1 MSIVYTDRIVKLN
14 RLLLRPDT
22 KQNIDSRS
30 YINYIITKLQSIRII
45 MRLVI
50 RKLLQVTSTVLL
62 YRTFT
67 SITTTMKYCVTS
79 FVVKSLPPIQQRLSV
94 VTPSFRIS
102 PSHRTNQLTVRYCGF
117 VAAIGETTSSSS
129 ICPLLTDRQVLATT
143 TARLEHRGPDGRQI
157 ALGTSSNAQTLWSMG
172 HQRLAIVDPK
182 SRAADMPFLLTL
194 NGKDYKLVANGEIYN
209 HLELYDELVTQ
220 HGWTE
225 PRISHSDCEVIAHAC
240 ACLGPVEA
248 AKKLDGMFAFT
259 LFTEE
264 VDGSM
269 SVFCVRDPV
278 GIKPLYRATTRD
290 GTGHV
295 FASELKALT
304 GHVDPATAEAI
315 PAGHYWTPETGTIRY
330 HTPAWMM
337 DEDFEPAERPSD
349 DAVREAFRAAVSKRM
364 MADVDYGFFLSGGID
379 SCVVAHALLPMYRE
393 TTGDD
398 RPIPCFT
405 VGMDDSP
412 DLMAAKAMVE
422 ALGGSKHIDHRPRVF
437 TGKDVFD
444 LIPKIIYH
452 METYEA
458 ELIRSAIP
466 NWLLAERA
474 GADVKMVLT
483 GEGSDELFAGY
494 LYFMDAERPDQVQ
507 TELKRLYGML
517 GNINLHRTDRMTM
530 AHGLEARVPF
540 LDTKFTE
547 LVMSLDPA
555 LKMVNRDAVT
565 QNTEGREKTF
575 LRKLF
580 EGENA
585 NGNSIPHDLLWRAK
599 AMQCEGVGEDWVSQL
614 QQRVSAKITDAE
626 LVASSIEYPLN
637 SPQTKE
643 ELYYRRVFED
653 YYPGM
658 AHVVNP
664 WVGGCRAAGAAWK
677 SDAYTREGL
686 VNPNMLTHAFQ
697 KKSTSS
703 ATVALGA
710 TPLLLRNKNMNN
722 IGRKSTQLYMSTMIE
737 VDEKAVD
744 MDSTDEF
751 LRNALATGYNTF
763 EACLTQGSDDRSLIM
778 PTTGKNKYHIQPRPI
793 SLDAIFRGSCTC
805 NAPTRAGY
813 EAALKIYDY
822 INSRPSRSK
831 ALTAV
836 FQSQRERIARY
847 LELPKGT
854 EVVLCPSGSDAE
866 YIPIAIA
873 RALNT
878 NNKKIVNVVTQK
890 REIGAGSSVAAG
902 GEYFSTHTPLY
913 GRLRE
918 DSNDLLDGFD
928 NIVEVSVLAREDD
941 GTVIDASAVAAEVA
955 RRAESEGAYPI
966 VHGVFGG
973 KTGLRDQCMPPSG
986 DSGRSS
992 MGVVDACQGRFSLE
1006 ELHGWLDNDS
1016 LVLFTGS
1023 KFYQAPPFC
1032 GAVIV
1037 PTRIAAQLRKLPA
1050 PYPLTMFGN
1059 DGLGGFVTDKELPDC
1074 MESWKPLLRRSESV
1088 DNIGLALRWEAG
1100 LAGMESISS
1109 TPDNIRTKAI
1119 DKWAVSVSAM
1129 VQDQPELDTYC
1140 VERSIVSIRLRH
1152 SNRKGWFNMKELR
1165 EVYRYISIDL
1175 ADIAPREAS
1184 DEEREILSVSCYM
1197 GQPVD
1202 VATSFAILR
1211 IALGSSSLATYLHN
1225 PAQTLKEDEV
1235 VIKKLAIVA
1244 KYFDSFQQSNV

>member
-1 MSIVYTDRIVKLN
+1 MA
-14 RLLLRPDT
+14 
-22 KQNIDSRS
+22 
-30 YINYIITKLQSIRII
+30 
-45 MRLVI
+45 
-50 RKLLQVTSTVLL
+50 
-62 YRTFT
+62 
-67 SITTTMKYCVTS
+67 
-79 FVVKSLPPIQQRLSV
+79 
-94 VTPSFRIS
+94 PSFRS
-102 PSHRTNQLTVRYCGF
+102 SQSQPTTNKLTVRYCGF
-117 VAAIGETTSSSS
+117 VAAIGDTSSTAQ
-129 ICPLLTDRQVLATT
+129 CPLLTDRDVLATT

-157 ALGTSSNAQTLWSMG
+157 ALGITSNSQTHWSMG

-182 SRAADMPFLLTL
+182 SRSADMPFLLHL
-194 NGKDYKLVANGEIYN
+194 NGKNYKLVANGEIYN
-209 HLELYDELVTQ
+209 HLALYDELVKQ

-264 VDGSM
+264 EDGSM

-290 GTGHV
+290 GKAHV

-315 PAGHYWTPETGTIRY
+315 PAGHYWTPESGTVRY
-330 HTPAWMM
+330 HAPAWMM
-337 DEDFEPAERPSD
+337 DDNFEPAERPSD
-349 DAVREAFRAAVSKRM
+349 EAIREAFRAAVSKRM

-393 TTGDD
+393 ATGDD

-437 TGKDVFD
+437 TGNDVFD

-555 LKMVNRDAVT
+555 LKMVNRDAVA

-585 NGNSIPHDLLWRAK
+585 NGNTIPRDLLWRAK

-626 LVASSIEYPLN
+626 LAACSIEFPLN

-697 KKSTSS
+697 KKSSTS
-703 ATVALGA
+703 TTTALRA
-710 TPLLLRNKNMNN
+710 TPLLGKKLNN
-722 IGRKSTQLYMSTMIE
+722 IGRRNTHLYMSTMVEI
-737 VDEKAVD
+737 DEQAVD
-744 MDSTDEF
+744 SADEF
-751 LRNALATGYNTF
+751 LTNALATGYNTF

-778 PTTGKNKYHIQPRPI
+778 RATGKNKYHIQPRPI

-836 FQSQRERIARY
+836 FQSQRERIAKY

-873 RALNT
+873 RALNS
-878 NNKKIVNVVTQK
+878 NKKKIVNVITQK

-902 GEYFSTHTPLY
+902 GEYFSTHTPLF

-918 DSNDLLDGFD
+918 DSNEILDGFD

-941 GTVIDASAVAAEVA
+941 GTVIDASTVAEEVA
-955 RRAESEGAYPI
+955 RRAELEGAYPI

-973 KTGLRDQCMPPSG
+973 KTGLRDQRMPPSV

-1006 ELHGWLDNDS
+1006 ELHYWLENDS

-1032 GAVIV
+1032 GAVLV
-1037 PTRIAAQLRKLPA
+1037 PTRIAEQLRKLP
-1050 PYPLTMFGN
+1050 PPFPLSMFGDN
-1059 DGLGGFVTDKELPDC
+1059 GLGGFVTDKELPDC
-1074 MESWKPLLRRSESV
+1074 MESWKPLLRRTESV
-1088 DNIGLALRWEAG
+1088 DNVGLALRWEAG
-1100 LAGMESISS
+1100 LAGMEAISK
-1109 TPDNIRTKAI
+1109 TPDHVRTKAI
-1119 DKWAVSVSAM
+1119 DQWASSVATM
-1129 VQDQPELDTYC
+1129 VLAQPELDTYC
-1140 VERSIVSIRLRH
+1140 IERSIVSIRLRH
-1152 SNRKGWFNMKELR
+1152 RNRKGWFNMKELR

-1175 ADIAPREAS
+1175 ANVAPLEAS
-1184 DEEREILSVSCYM
+1184 VEEKAILKMSCYM

-1225 PAQTLKEDEV
+1225 PNQTLKEDEV
-1235 VIKKLAIVA
+1235 VVKKLAIVA
-1244 KYFDSFQQSNV
+1244 KYFDSFQQRNV

>member
-1 MSIVYTDRIVKLN
+1 
-14 RLLLRPDT
+14 
-22 KQNIDSRS
+22 
-30 YINYIITKLQSIRII
+30 
-45 MRLVI
+45 MRLEIQKSLHVASFA
-50 RKLLQVTSTVLL
+50 LLC
-62 YRTFT
+62 RTFT
-67 SITTTMKYCVTS
+67 TTTTMFVTS
-79 FVVKSLPPIQQRLSV
+79 FLVKSSPPIQQRLSV
-94 VTPSFRIS
+94 VAPSFRIS
-102 PSHRTNQLTVRYCGF
+102 KSHSRNQFTVRYCGF
-117 VAAIGETTSSSS
+117 VAAIGEATQ
-129 ICPLLTDRQVLATT
+129 CPLLTDRNVLATT
-143 TARLEHRGPDGRQI
+143 TARLEHRGPDGRQT
-157 ALGTSSNAQTLWSMG
+157 ALGISSNSQIHWSMG

-182 SRAADMPFLLTL
+182 SRSADMPFLLHL
-194 NGKDYKLVANGEIYN
+194 NGKNYKLVANGEIYN
-209 HLELYDELVTQ
+209 HLALYDELVTQ
-220 HGWTE
+220 HGWNE

-248 AKKLDGMFAFT
+248 SKKLDGMFAFT

-264 VDGSM
+264 DDGSM

-290 GTGHV
+290 GKAHV

-315 PAGHYWTPETGTIRY
+315 PAGHYWTPETGTVRY

-337 DEDFEPAERPSD
+337 DDDFEPAERPSD
-349 DAVREAFRAAVSKRM
+349 EAIREAFRAAVSKRM

-494 LYFMDAERPDQVQ
+494 LYFMDAEHPDQVQ

-555 LKMVNRDAVT
+555 LKMVNRDAVAK
-565 QNTEGREKTF
+565 NTEGREKTF

-585 NGNSIPHDLLWRAK
+585 NGNRIPHDLLWRAK

-626 LVASSIEYPLN
+626 LAASSIEYPLN

-697 KKSTSS
+697 KKSTPS
-703 ATVALGA
+703 TTIALGA
-710 TPLLLRNKNMNN
+710 TPSLRNNMNS
-722 IGRKSTQLYMSTMIE
+722 IGRRSTQLYMSTMVE
-737 VDEKAVD
+737 VDGQAVD

-778 PTTGKNKYHIQPRPI
+778 PSTGKNKYHIQPRPI

-822 INSRPSRSK
+822 INARPSRSK

-873 RALNT
+873 RALNP
-878 NNKKIVNVVTQK
+878 NYKKIVNVVTQK

-913 GRLRE
+913 GRLRD

-973 KTGLRDQCMPPSG
+973 KTGLRDGRMPPSR

-1006 ELHGWLDNDS
+1006 ELHSWLENDS

-1037 PTRIAAQLRKLPA
+1037 PTRIAAQLRKLP
-1050 PYPLTMFGN
+1050 PPFPLSMFGN
-1059 DGLGGFVTDKELPDC
+1059 DGLGSFVTDKELPDC
-1074 MESWKPLLRRSESV
+1074 MESWKPFLRRAESV
-1088 DNIGLALRWEAG
+1088 DNVGLALRWEAG
-1100 LAGMESISS
+1100 LAGMEAVSK
-1109 TPDNIRTKAI
+1109 TPDTLRTSAI
-1119 DKWAVSVSAM
+1119 DQWANSVAAM
-1129 VQDQPELDTYC
+1129 VHAQPELDTYC

-1152 SNRKGWFNMKELR
+1152 NNRKSWFNMKELR
-1165 EVYRYISIDL
+1165 DVYRYISIGL
-1175 ADIAPREAS
+1175 ANAAPSDAS
-1184 DEEREILSVSCYM
+1184 DEEKAILSISCYM

-1225 PAQTLKEDEV
+1225 PDQTLKEDEV
-1235 VIKKLAIVA
+1235 VVKKLAIVA
-1244 KYFDSFQQSNV
+1244 KYFDTFQQRNV

>member
-1 MSIVYTDRIVKLN
+1 MQLGF
-14 RLLLRPDT
+14 
-22 KQNIDSRS
+22 
-30 YINYIITKLQSIRII
+30 
-45 MRLVI
+45 
-50 RKLLQVTSTVLL
+50 RKLLLSTALSVLL
-62 YRTFT
+62 GWTFT
-67 SITTTMKYCVTS
+67 IGSNTMNFVTS
-79 FVVKSLPPIQQRLSV
+79 FVVKSSSSPIRHVLSKTAPTVRLSSLRPPL
-94 VTPSFRIS
+94 PSKQ
-102 PSHRTNQLTVRYCGF
+102 PPLTVRYCGF
-117 VAAIGETTSSSS
+117 VAAIGDISGSTSS
-129 ICPLLTDRQVLATT
+129 CPLLTDRDTLAVT

-157 ALGTSSNAQTLWSMG
+157 ALGTTASNTGWSMG

-182 SRAADMPFLLTL
+182 SRAADMPFLLQL
-194 NGKDYKLVANGEIYN
+194 NGTNYKLVANGEIYN
-209 HLELYDELVTQ
+209 HLALYDELVTQ
-220 HGWTE
+220 HGWME

-259 LFTEE
+259 LFTEDA
-264 VDGSM
+264 DGSM

-290 GTGHV
+290 GKVHV

-315 PAGHYWTPETGTIRY
+315 PAGHYWTPETGTVRY

-337 DEDFEPAERPSD
+337 DEHFEPAERPSD
-349 DAVREAFRAAVSKRM
+349 EAIREAFRAAVSKRM

-379 SCVVAHALLPMYRE
+379 SCVVAHALMPMYRE
-393 TTGDD
+393 ATGDD

-437 TGKDVFD
+437 TGRDVFD

-494 LYFMDAERPDQVQ
+494 LYFMDAEHPDQVQ

-555 LKMVNRDAVT
+555 LKMVNRDAVA

-580 EGENA
+580 AGENA
-585 NGNSIPHDLLWRAK
+585 NGNRIPHDLLWRAK

-626 LVASSIEYPLN
+626 LAACSIEYPLN

-697 KKSTSS
+697 KKSTVSS

-710 TPLLLRNKNMNN
+710 TPFLSNKMNK
-722 IGRKSTQLYMSTMIE
+722 IGRRSTQLHMSTMIE
-737 VDEKAVD
+737 VDEQAVD
-744 MDSTDEF
+744 NADEF

-836 FQSQRERIARY
+836 FQSQRQRIEKY

-873 RALNT
+873 RALNP

-918 DSNDLLDGFD
+918 DSNEVLDGFN

-955 RRAESEGAYPI
+955 RRAEAEGAYPI
-966 VHGVFGG
+966 IHGVFGG
-973 KTGLRDQCMPPSG
+973 KTGLRDQHMPSSSDG
-986 DSGRSS
+986 GRSS

-1006 ELHGWLDNDS
+1006 ELHSWLANDS

-1037 PTRIAAQLRKLPA
+1037 PTKIAEQLRKLP
-1050 PYPLTMFGN
+1050 PPFPLTMLGD
-1059 DGLGGFVTDKELPDC
+1059 DGLGGFVTDKELPEC
-1074 MESWKPLLRRSESV
+1074 MESWKPFLRRDENV
-1088 DNIGLALRWEAG
+1088 NNVGLALRWEAG
-1100 LAGMESISS
+1100 LAGMEAICT
-1109 TPDNIRTKAI
+1109 TPDTLRTKAI
-1119 DKWAVSVSAM
+1119 DQWASSVSAM
-1129 VQDQPELDTYC
+1129 VQAQPELDTYC

-1152 SNRKGWFNMKELR
+1152 HQRKGWFNMKELR

-1175 ADIAPREAS
+1175 ANVAPIEAS
-1184 DEEREILSVSCYM
+1184 DEEKAILSINCYM

-1225 PAQTLKEDEV
+1225 ADQTLKEDEV
-1235 VIKKLAIVA
+1235 VVKKLAIVA
-1244 KYFDSFQQSNV
+1244 KYFDSFQQKNV